1 MSFVASKV
9 FWMIVA
15 PSTLMLTVLVAGV
28 LLFALGRRRFG
39 GWLVGLATAALA
51 ATALLPVGTW
61 VLAPL
66 EDRFARPD
74 PLPAHV
80 DGIIVLGGATE
91 PDLAAARN
99 VPALNDAA
107 ERMIE
112 FAALAR
118 RYPAAKLVFTGG
130 SGDLLRQ
137 DLREAEVARMVF
149 DGLGLET
156 GTVLLEGS
164 SRNTFE
170 NAVFSRDLAQPRPG
184 ETWLL
189 VTSAR
194 HMPRSVGIFRHLG
207 WPVVAYPTDY
217 LTRPAVTLGL
227 PPGLVEGLIQLNH
240 GVREWIGLV
249 AYRLM
254 DRTDSLFPAPR

>member
-15 PSTLMLTVLVAGV
+15 PSTLMLTVLVVGV

-91 PDLAAARN
+91 PDLAAARD

-137 DLREAEVARMVF
+137 DLKEAEVARMVF

-217 LTRPAVTLGL
+217 LTRPSVTLGL

>member
-15 PSTLMLTVLVAGV
+15 PSTLMLTVLVVGV

-91 PDLAAARN
+91 PDLAAARD

-137 DLREAEVARMVF
+137 DLKEAEVARMVF